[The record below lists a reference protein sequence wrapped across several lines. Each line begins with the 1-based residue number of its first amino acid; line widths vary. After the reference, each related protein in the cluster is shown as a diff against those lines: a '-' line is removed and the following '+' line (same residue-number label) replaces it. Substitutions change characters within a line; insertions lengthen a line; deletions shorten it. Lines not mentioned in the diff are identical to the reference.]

1 MRGLKTGTRS
11 VAILALLLGLG
22 SAACRP
28 EPEARSQEGDV
39 EGTEMVAA
47 EPVSDSSEA
56 AFSRPPN
63 PTVGGT
69 EAGRPF
75 RNFQLPPDPGQ
86 TAEVVLHPVR
96 IENGSTDTVTVWASA
111 GAEPVF
117 LERVAPA
124 SSFRVDLMAP
134 RGALRID
141 WRSVDDRPRGSIPVP
156 PPADAAGD
164 SVGVV
169 RIGP

>member
-1 MRGLKTGTRS
+1 MRGLKTGARS

-28 EPEARSQEGDV
+28 EPEARSPRGQV
-39 EGTEMVAA
+39 EGAEMVAVELA
-47 EPVSDSSEA
+47 SDSSEA
-56 AFSRPPN
+56 ALSRSPN
-63 PTVGGT
+63 PTGGGT
-69 EAGRPF
+69 GTERPF

-96 IENGSTDTVTVWASA
+96 IENAGTDTVTVWASA

-124 SSFRVDLMAP
+124 ASFRVDLMAP

-141 WRSVDDRPRGSIPVP
+141 WRSVDDRPRGSLPVP

-164 SVGVV
+164 SVGIV